1 MNKLQRS
8 LYRTFLKTS
17 SNITARKSDIY
28 LQHRLDPNAEINWL
42 YFDSAANNSA
52 IINNMLSW
60 PKAVQDVIVPEL
72 ESRDTR
78 WISGPEVTKLVK
90 KAFRVPVPKEE
101 SDEYIDF
108 ALEAIREI
116 NLILKLSTQT
126 SVVRDASGLVVTCT
140 SLFSEDDS
148 QLQFSHY
155 THFYRITIENQG
167 DLPVKLLNRSW
178 IFCGDGTPPVIL
190 PRWAPGVVGEQ
201 PLLSKGEGFHYMSS
215 TRIQSISGYMEGT
228 FQFSNAKG
236 ELFEVPV
243 GKCALTNAK
252 FG

>member
-1 MNKLQRS
+1 MQKLERS
-8 LYRTFLKTS
+8 LFRTFLRTAKS
-17 SNITARKSDIY
+17 LRARKSEIY
-28 LQHRLDPNAEINWL
+28 LQHRLDPHAEINWL

-60 PKAVQDVIVPEL
+60 PTAVKEALVPEL
-72 ESRDTR
+72 ESRPTR
-78 WISGPEVTKLVK
+78 WINGTEISKLVK
-90 KAFRVPVPKEE
+90 KAFRVPVPTAEKH
-101 SDEYIDF
+101 EYIDF

-116 NLILKLSTQT
+116 NLMQKLSAQT

-167 DLPVKLLNRSW
+167 PVPVKLLNRSW
-178 IFCGDGTPPVIL
+178 VFCGEGTPPVIL

-201 PLLSKGEGFHYMSS
+201 PLLSKGEGQCARVVSM
-215 TRIQSISGYMEGT
+215 
-228 FQFSNAKG
+228 
-236 ELFEVPV
+236 LFEDN
-243 GKCALTNAK
+243 L
-252 FG
+252 